1 MPMAKKATM
10 PMAKKATMPMAKK
23 ATMPMA
29 SFIGCAL
36 DLDIVYVKLSCT
48 LIIYKTYNLHPMN

>member
-1 MPMAKKATM
+1 
-10 PMAKKATMPMAKK
+10 MPMAKK

-48 LIIYKTYNLHPMN
+48 LIIYKTYNLHPMNSNCIVAVHCASTY

>member
-1 MPMAKKATM
+1 
-10 PMAKKATMPMAKK
+10 MPMAKK

-36 DLDIVYVKLSCT
+36 DLDIVYVKLPCT
-48 LIIYKTYNLHPMN
+48 LIIYKTYNLHPMNSNCTVAVHCASTY